1 MYPLKVV
8 LPVVALDPLEVE
20 LGPRGEEDHLEEEV
34 DPLEVEEEMEE
45 KVDSLEVEDIRKK
58 VDHLE
63 VEDHPNQAIPPPK
76 VVVALSEGH
85 GWDPLG
91 THGTH
96 HGIQYMPQLPPI
108 TFLLGNP
115 YLTQFTL

>member
-8 LPVVALDPLEVE
+8 LLVVALDPLEVE
-20 LGPRGEEDHLEEEV
+20 LGPCGEEDHLEEEV
-34 DPLEVEEEMEE
+34 DPMEAEEHMEE
-45 KVDSLEVEDIRKK
+45 KWDSLEVEDIREK

-76 VVVALSEGH
+76 EVVTLLEGH

-91 THGTH
+91 TDGTH
-96 HGIQYMPQLPPI
+96 HGVQYMLQLP
-108 TFLLGNP
+108 
-115 YLTQFTL
+115 Q